1 MSNPAEIPVP
11 ISQTLSPDSSHVPS
25 LTCPL
30 YLSFI
35 PFLTALSPSPA
46 DIRPI
51 RALRHRSPPLQDRP
65 FATARSFLI
74 LSLSLSTTDRYTQ
87 SHRQYLPQY
96 PLSPW
101 PYLLYT
107 TLSGTNVSDSSFQ
120 RSSQCQIKTKTAGR
134 VESLYVLGTGT
145 FDVTTWETTAS
156 LLQLFPCFLQLL
168 LTWISRTR
176 QYHSDHRS
184 PPKRRS
190 YIEETLSPN
199 N

>member
-1 MSNPAEIPVP
+1 MFRLWHALSTSHLFPSSLLFLPLP
-11 ISQTLSPDSSHVPS
+11 LTLGPS
-25 LTCPL
+25 GLCDTVLPL
-30 YLSFI
+30 YRIGHL
-35 PFLTALSPSPA
+35 
-46 DIRPI
+46 
-51 RALRHRSPPLQDRP
+51 LQLEA
-65 FATARSFLI
+65 FWFC
-74 LSLSLSTTDRYTQ
+74 LSLFQPQTDTHNRTDNTF
-87 SHRQYLPQY
+87 PQY

>member
-1 MSNPAEIPVP
+1 MFRLWHALSTSHLFPSSLLFLPLP
-11 ISQTLSPDSSHVPS
+11 LTLGPS
-25 LTCPL
+25 GLCDTVLPL
-30 YLSFI
+30 YRIGHL
-35 PFLTALSPSPA
+35 
-46 DIRPI
+46 
-51 RALRHRSPPLQDRP
+51 LQLEA
-65 FATARSFLI
+65 FWFC
-74 LSLSLSTTDRYTQ
+74 LSLFQPQTDTHNRTDNT
-87 SHRQYLPQY
+87 SHNTHYLPDLISSIQ
-96 PLSPW
+96 LS
-101 PYLLYT
+101 LELMSVT
-107 TLSGTNVSDSSFQ
+107 AHFNAVLSVKLK
-120 RSSQCQIKTKTAGR
+120 QITAGR